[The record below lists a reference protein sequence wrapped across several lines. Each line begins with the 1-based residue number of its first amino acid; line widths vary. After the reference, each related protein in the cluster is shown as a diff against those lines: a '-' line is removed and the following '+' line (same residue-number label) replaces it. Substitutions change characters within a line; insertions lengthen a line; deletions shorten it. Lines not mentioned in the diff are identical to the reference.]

1 MYRQIVH
8 FLQGQ
13 VLVRIE
19 CGCPERMLN
28 LCGARGIPFWELTW
42 ESPVCLTLRAVG
54 RDRPR
59 LRQAAEDAG
68 GSLHLCRS
76 GGVPVFWRRLR
87 RRYAYSPLWEGCLM
101 GDKKRLARAGLE
113 VMDRLDLPGELAA
126 GVGRMELVGDRQFYM
141 EQHRGVL
148 RYSTEVI
155 DIAAADMTVRITGRE
170 LQLLAMTDRE
180 LRISGTIAAIELLT

>member
-1 MYRQIVH
+1 
-8 FLQGQ
+8 
-13 VLVRIE
+13 
-19 CGCPERMLN
+19 
-28 LCGARGIPFWELTW
+28 
-42 ESPVCLTLRAVG
+42 
-54 RDRPR
+54 
-59 LRQAAEDAG
+59 
-68 GSLHLCRS
+68 
-76 GGVPVFWRRLR
+76 
-87 RRYAYSPLWEGCLM
+87 M

-113 VMDRLDLPGELAA
+113 VMDRLDLPGELAV

-180 LRISGTIAAIELLT
+180 LRISGTIHALELLTQEGPRIVRSSIFYRGRRWCGSRADARSGCGTSETHGASPSGG

>member
-1 MYRQIVH
+1 
-8 FLQGQ
+8 
-13 VLVRIE
+13 
-19 CGCPERMLN
+19 
-28 LCGARGIPFWELTW
+28 
-42 ESPVCLTLRAVG
+42 
-54 RDRPR
+54 
-59 LRQAAEDAG
+59 
-68 GSLHLCRS
+68 
-76 GGVPVFWRRLR
+76 
-87 RRYAYSPLWEGCLM
+87 M

-113 VMDRLDLPGELAA
+113 VMDRLDLPG

-155 DIAAADMTVRITGRE
+155 DIAAANMMVRITGRE

>member
-1 MYRQIVH
+1 
-8 FLQGQ
+8 
-13 VLVRIE
+13 
-19 CGCPERMLN
+19 
-28 LCGARGIPFWELTW
+28 
-42 ESPVCLTLRAVG
+42 
-54 RDRPR
+54 
-59 LRQAAEDAG
+59 
-68 GSLHLCRS
+68 
-76 GGVPVFWRRLR
+76 
-87 RRYAYSPLWEGCLM
+87 M

-113 VMDRLDLPGELAA
+113 VMDRLDLPGEAA

-155 DIAAADMTVRITGRE
+155 DIAAANMMVRITGRE

>member
-1 MYRQIVH
+1 
-8 FLQGQ
+8 
-13 VLVRIE
+13 
-19 CGCPERMLN
+19 
-28 LCGARGIPFWELTW
+28 
-42 ESPVCLTLRAVG
+42 
-54 RDRPR
+54 
-59 LRQAAEDAG
+59 
-68 GSLHLCRS
+68 
-76 GGVPVFWRRLR
+76 
-87 RRYAYSPLWEGCLM
+87 M
-101 GDKKRLARAGLE
+101 GDKRRLARAGLE

-155 DIAAADMTVRITGRE
+155 DIAAANMTVRITGRE

>member
-1 MYRQIVH
+1 
-8 FLQGQ
+8 
-13 VLVRIE
+13 
-19 CGCPERMLN
+19 
-28 LCGARGIPFWELTW
+28 
-42 ESPVCLTLRAVG
+42 
-54 RDRPR
+54 
-59 LRQAAEDAG
+59 
-68 GSLHLCRS
+68 
-76 GGVPVFWRRLR
+76 
-87 RRYAYSPLWEGCLM
+87 M

-126 GVGRMELVGDRQFYM
+126 GGGRLGLGGGRPVYM

-155 DIAAADMTVRITGRE
+155 DIAAANMMVRITGRE

>member
-1 MYRQIVH
+1 
-8 FLQGQ
+8 
-13 VLVRIE
+13 
-19 CGCPERMLN
+19 
-28 LCGARGIPFWELTW
+28 
-42 ESPVCLTLRAVG
+42 
-54 RDRPR
+54 
-59 LRQAAEDAG
+59 
-68 GSLHLCRS
+68 
-76 GGVPVFWRRLR
+76 
-87 RRYAYSPLWEGCLM
+87 M

-155 DIAAADMTVRITGRE
+155 DIAAANMMVRITGRE

-180 LRISGTIAAIELLT
+180 LRISGTIAAIELLTEEGPCIVRSSIFYRGRCWYGSSVAVRSGC